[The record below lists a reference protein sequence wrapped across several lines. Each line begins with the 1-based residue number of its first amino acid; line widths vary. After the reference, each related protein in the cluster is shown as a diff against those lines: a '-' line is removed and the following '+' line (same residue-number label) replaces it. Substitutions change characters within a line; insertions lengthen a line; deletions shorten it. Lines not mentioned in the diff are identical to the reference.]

1 MNKDIVRNSSQGYQL
16 NTDFQTTKEE
26 EWPPNKQ
33 QPSGE
38 NEKC

>member
-1 MNKDIVRNSSQGYQL
+1 MNKDILRNSSQGYQL

-26 EWPPNKQ
+26 WPPNKQ